1 MAKRRMVDTKFW
13 SDSFIANQL
22 NPLDR
27 YLFLYF
33 LTNDKTNILGIY
45 ELPIKIIATET
56 GIEKEMLVKMLPRLK
71 GRVYYKDGWVYLKNF
86 LKYQNVTSRDV
97 QTGIE
102 NIRKTLPEWV
112 NSWVEGV
119 NKTVIRPSK
128 TVIGQPEVFN
138 LIKPNLTKPN
148 LIEPEEGL
156 ELPSERSANFFS
168 MSEAEIDSLV
178 VELKAKQPDSNF
190 PYKAEIKKFI
200 TYWTEPHANG
210 YWTEPHANGKKLRWQ
225 DQKFFDVRRRLA
237 FWFSRVKKPQDSAK
251 KYQVGSA

>member
-1 MAKRRMVDTKFW
+1 MVDTKFW

-86 LKYQNVTSRDV
+86 LKYQNVSSRDV

-102 NIRKTLPEWV
+102 NIKKTLPEWV

-128 TVIGQPEVFN
+128 TVIGQPEEPESN
-138 LIKPNLTKPN
+138 LTKLNLTKP
-148 LIEPEEGL
+148 EL
-156 ELPSERSANFFS
+156 ELEVPSERSAQFFS
-168 MSEAEIDSLV
+168 MSEAEIDALV
-178 VELKAKQPDSNF
+178 AELKTKQPNSNF

-200 TYWTEPHANG
+200 TYWTEPQ
-210 YWTEPHANGKKLRWQ
+210 ANGKKLRWQ

-237 FWFSRVKKPQDSAK
+237 FWFSRVKKSPESSA